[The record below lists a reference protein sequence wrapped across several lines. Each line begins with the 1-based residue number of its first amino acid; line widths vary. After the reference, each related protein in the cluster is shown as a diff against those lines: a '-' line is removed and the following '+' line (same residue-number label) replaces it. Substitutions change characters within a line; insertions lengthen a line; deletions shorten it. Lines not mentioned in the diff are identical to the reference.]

1 MRDRSPASIRAS
13 VERSPDGNLWLT
25 IQDADTGAILGPA
38 SGPYT
43 DARHFL
49 DVCRF
54 LLITRAEAEEMHDV
68 AKRTG
73 RATSGPLTMLDDTR

>member
-1 MRDRSPASIRAS
+1 MRDRSPALIRAS

-25 IQDADTGAILGPA
+25 LQDADTGAILRLA

-43 DARHFL
+43 DRRQFL
-49 DVCRF
+49 DGCRL
-54 LLITRAEAEEMHDV
+54 LLITRAEAEELYDV